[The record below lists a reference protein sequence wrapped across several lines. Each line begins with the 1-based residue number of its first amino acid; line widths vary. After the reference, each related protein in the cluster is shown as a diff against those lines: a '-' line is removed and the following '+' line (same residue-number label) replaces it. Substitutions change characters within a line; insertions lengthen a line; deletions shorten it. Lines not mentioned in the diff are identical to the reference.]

1 MRDANWFDTD
11 TAVTLVRSGEFSGI
25 LSDRWNRLG
34 GGPLGSYT
42 LAVAISA
49 LTQTLP
55 HPDPLA
61 VSAHFLRPGSLG
73 PATITT
79 ELLKSGKT
87 TSTGSAVLAQNDKP
101 VIAVTATYTDL
112 RARMGTTTSFDAPPN
127 LPPPKRCIDPWA
139 GVPIGDVTI
148 RERVECRYPEPFGW
162 LGGQPTLN
170 ATAEFWIRLTDNQP
184 TSLHALALLVDA
196 AAPVI
201 LELGET
207 GSMTVELTVHLR
219 RHPAPGW
226 LACRASTKH
235 ISDGLHEEDFEIWD
249 STGQL
254 VAQSRQLALLPAR
267 R

>member
-1 MRDANWFDTD
+1 MHDANLFQTD
-11 TAVTLVRSGEFSGI
+11 THVDLVRAGEFEGM

-34 GGPLGSYT
+34 GGPLGGYT
-42 LAVAISA
+42 LAVAMRA
-49 LTQTLP
+49 LSHTLP

-61 VSAHFLRPGSLG
+61 ISAHFLRPGSLG
-73 PATITT
+73 PATVTT
-79 ELLKSGKT
+79 NLLKTGKT
-87 TSTGSAVLAQNDKP
+87 MSTGSAILAQNHKP
-101 VIAVTATYTDL
+101 VVAVTATHTDL
-112 RARMGTTTSFDAPPN
+112 RARTGATISPASPPN
-127 LPPPKRCIDPWA
+127 LPPPERCIDNWA

-148 RERVECRYPEPFGW
+148 RERVECRYPQPFGW
-162 LGGQPTLN
+162 LDGQPTLN
-170 ATAEFWIRLTDNQP
+170 TTAEFWIRLTDTEP
-184 TSLHALALLVDA
+184 TNVCALALLVDA

-235 ISDGLHEEDFEIWD
+235 ISNGLHEEDFEIWD

-254 VAQSRQLALLPAR
+254 VAQSRQLALLPAL
-267 R
+267 